1 MTHLKP
7 FFRWQRLIKGWYTIF
22 NMWTRLGVVTVP
34 SIRILSGGR
43 RWRGKRGRACGRGWW
58 WRRRGGGGG
67 REQSSIM
74 ALTLVK
80 LTRTI
85 LKEKQLWMNSLEVY
99 FSACLVLLSCWSFS
113 LLLLLHPAVLFMH
126 RAVAVP
132 NVCPGKITWKD
143 SMELL
148 AIPGGVSANFAL
160 EVTEIHSTLKRDF
173 EGNLDTVIKYKMMTT
188 E

>member
-1 MTHLKP
+1 
-7 FFRWQRLIKGWYTIF
+7 
-22 NMWTRLGVVTVP
+22 MWTRLGVVTVL
-34 SIRILSGGR
+34 SIRIHSGRR
-43 RWRGKRGRACGRGWW
+43 RWRGRRGRGCGRGWW

-67 REQSSIM
+67 RGQSSIM
-74 ALTLVK
+74 ALTIVK

-85 LKEKQLWMNSLEVY
+85 LKEMQLWMNFLEVY
-99 FSACLVLLSCWSFS
+99 FSECLALSSCLSFS
-113 LLLLLHPAVLFMH
+113 SPLSLHPAALFMH

-160 EVTEIHSTLKRDF
+160 EVTEIHNTWKRDY
-173 EGNLDTVIKYKMMTT
+173 EGNLDTVVKSKGITT

>member
-1 MTHLKP
+1 
-7 FFRWQRLIKGWYTIF
+7 
-22 NMWTRLGVVTVP
+22 MWTRLGVVIVL
-34 SIRILSGGR
+34 SNRILSGNR
-43 RWRGKRGRACGRGWW
+43 RWRGRRGRACGRGWW

-99 FSACLVLLSCWSFS
+99 FSECLALSSCWSFS
-113 LLLLLHPAVLFMH
+113 SLLLLHLAVLFMR
-126 RAVAVP
+126 RAVAVL

-148 AIPGGVSANFAL
+148 AIPGGVNANFAL
-160 EVTEIHSTLKRDF
+160 EVTENHSTLMRDF
-173 EGNLDTVIKYKMMTT
+173 EGNLDTVIKCKMMTT